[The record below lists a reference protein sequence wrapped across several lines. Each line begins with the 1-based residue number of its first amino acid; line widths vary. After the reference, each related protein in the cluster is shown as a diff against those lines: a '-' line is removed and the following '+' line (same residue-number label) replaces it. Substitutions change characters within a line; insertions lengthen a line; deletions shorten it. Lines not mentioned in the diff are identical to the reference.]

1 MLMKIGF
8 IGAGKV
14 GTSMGK
20 YLTERGI
27 EINGY
32 YSKTVRSAEEAAD
45 FTNTRVYTTIS
56 SLAEDSDGVFV
67 TVPDGAIRDVW
78 EQLKILPIKNKIIS
92 HFSGSLSSE
101 IFSDID
107 RCGAYGYSIHPLFAF
122 HDKYNSYK
130 ELSQAFITIEGH
142 EKYRKKLA
150 DMFESFG
157 NRTCMIKTEDKIRYH
172 GAAVMASNLYVGL
185 VDMSRRLLEQ
195 CGFAPE
201 DAAGALS
208 PLILGNVRHIVRDG
222 TENALTGPVERN
234 DVSTVKAHLE
244 ALRGR
249 EREVYRLL
257 SQQLVTIAKEKH
269 KDRDHTALE
278 GLLAQ

>member
-67 TVPDGAIRDVW
+67 TVPDGAIGDVW
-78 EQLKILPIKNKIIS
+78 EQLKMLPIKNKIIS

-101 IFSDID
+101 IFSDI
-107 RCGAYGYSIHPLFAF
+107 RSLRFMTNTILTKSF
-122 HDKYNSYK
+122 HRHLLQLKDMKNTGKNLRICLKVS
-130 ELSQAFITIEGH
+130 ETGH
-142 EKYRKKLA
+142 
-150 DMFESFG
+150 
-157 NRTCMIKTEDKIRYH
+157 
-172 GAAVMASNLYVGL
+172 V
-185 VDMSRRLLEQ
+185 
-195 CGFAPE
+195 
-201 DAAGALS
+201 
-208 PLILGNVRHIVRDG
+208 
-222 TENALTGPVERN
+222 
-234 DVSTVKAHLE
+234 
-244 ALRGR
+244 
-249 EREVYRLL
+249 
-257 SQQLVTIAKEKH
+257 
-269 KDRDHTALE
+269 
-278 GLLAQ
+278 

>member
-1 MLMKIGF
+1 MKIGF

-27 EINGY
+27 MINGY

-45 FTNTRVYTTIS
+45 FTHTRVYRTIS
-56 SLAEDSDGVFV
+56 SLAEDSDAVFV
-67 TVPDGAIRDVW
+67 TVPDSVIGEVW
-78 EQLKILPIKNKIIS
+78 DQLKILPIKNKLIS

-122 HDKYNSYK
+122 PDRYNSYK

-142 EKYRKKLA
+142 EKYRKKLS

-157 NRTCMIKTEDKIRYH
+157 NRTSIIETKNKIRYH
-172 GAAVMASNLYVGL
+172 AAAAIASNLYVGL
-185 VDMSRRLLEQ
+185 VDMSQQLLEQ
-195 CGFAPE
+195 CGFVPE
-201 DAAGALS
+201 DAHRALAS
-208 PLILGNVRHIVRDG
+208 LIMGNTEHIVRDG
-222 TENALTGPVERN
+222 TVSALTGPVERN

-244 ALRGR
+244 ALSGR

-257 SQQLVTIAKEKH
+257 SGRLVSIAEKKH
-269 KDRDHTALE
+269 RDRDHTVLE
-278 GLLAQ
+278 GLLGQ